1 MNKFMQFS
9 TAIAIL
15 AAGMLSIVPFARAQ
29 MTELRS
35 TLDDQQQIAV
45 TIYNS
50 NLALVKDL
58 RRVTLPA
65 GESLLALREVAAGMQ
80 PETALLRSL
89 KNAAD
94 FSVVEQS
101 FDFDLLTPGKLL
113 EKYVG
118 RTVQVVRVHP
128 QTGAETFE
136 AARVLAANGGVVLR
150 RA

>member
-1 MNKFMQFS
+1 
-9 TAIAIL
+9 
-15 AAGMLSIVPFARAQ
+15 

-89 KNAAD
+89 KNAA
-94 FSVVEQS
+94 V
-101 FDFDLLTPGKLL
+101 LPGC
-113 EKYVG
+113 
-118 RTVQVVRVHP
+118 
-128 QTGAETFE
+128 GAEFRFRSADTRQV
-136 AARVLAANGGVVLR
+136 AGKIRRSYGAGGAGASPDR
-150 RA
+150 R